1 MSGGSHYPYTL
12 QPNQHS
18 YYPSYTSAP
27 DHHHINSALN
37 QDPNAYPF
45 YQHGNRNGSHC
56 SANFHPS
63 SFPQQ
68 PGFQQNNNNDPSY
81 NSGFFAGNNQ
91 YNHSLQS
98 NPQQY
103 NFPVTSGYSWNA
115 AQPGAGLENLLP
127 NFPAHT
133 THQPLSNN
141 AAQYLQPGQWPQ
153 HAGTPTW
160 IDNPAQSLSP
170 QPAFAHNQQHQQQH
184 QQQQQQN
191 FYSASAARLPL
202 KQENGLDSVSTPA
215 FHSIDSNDP
224 SPQNSGIHIK
234 LKKRTLNAHETSS
247 GGRQAQAQLQ
257 IEPPSNMVG
266 GRPSR
271 AAAAA
276 ASANINHV
284 YSDTPNSRSL
294 RGRQVKQQPRSEEDY
309 EEEVSAS
316 QQPATPPLKRHDDR
330 DDDDDKD
337 DDDSEQESSEDEQEY
352 DDADNYVDNYDHV
365 VQPKTKKRTQS
376 RRSSTKEEER
386 PRSNNETKGKQ
397 KETTIP
403 APSRSTRITR
413 SSSQPL
419 VAQDTHGI
427 TGKRGSRAKDT
438 GETKD
443 QNRAKDKA
451 PSKQAEHG
459 RAARS
464 NTAQPPKKGKA
475 KPQATYQATRRSSR
489 LLGDS
494 QPESSQELTDTQA
507 IIPRLTVKIGIR
519 QRANEQIQ
527 KRGRQSDADE
537 QDDEDED
544 AQADEDAEGEQDHV
558 VKEQDEHHEPEPI
571 LSKSRSG
578 RIRRQKVDNMAESED
593 SENLAG
599 DDNDDDEDEQV
610 VRSTRRT
617 SARLNTNA
625 LDGFV
630 AADDDEEEDD
640 EGEYGS
646 KRSTRSSGRLR
657 RGGGG
662 SNTNRLAEMA
672 AKKRAAN
679 GRSKSG
685 RRKPR
690 DEEYEGEGDETPEE
704 EHVSGAED
712 DPLDIHSDEP
722 EGSQGKS
729 YSLRQRKK
737 VNYSLVPPP
746 PSPPRDGF
754 GRPVRNSRGRSA
766 YGSYDLEPPGDGV
779 GFGSGAPG
787 PSLPMPFPGRGKK
800 GKEGW
805 DALPSSMT
813 GKDYARIFG
822 DPIDSSDD
830 ELQNNAFRK
839 PGAPAPLG
847 GGAAGGLLGADGASG
862 AGGPP
867 GGLTG
872 SGGTDSFG
880 RIKKSGDPL
889 ADVDPLG
896 VDMNVDFDSVG
907 GLDGHIQQLKE
918 MVMLPLLY
926 PEVFQ
931 RFKVTPPRG
940 VLFHGPPGTGKTL
953 VARALAASCSTD
965 GQQVSFF
972 MRKGADCLSKWVG
985 EAERQLRLLFEEAR
999 NSQPSIIFFD
1009 EIDGLAPVRSSKQ
1022 DQIHASIVSTML
1034 ALMDGMDGRG
1044 QVVVIGATNR
1054 PDSVDPA
1061 LRRPGRFDREF
1072 YFPLPSLEARRSII
1086 NIHTSKWEPPL
1097 DDDFKATLA
1106 EVTKGYGGADLRAL
1120 CTEAAL
1126 NAVQRRYPQIYSTTD
1141 RLLLDPASIQVDAK
1155 DFMMSVNKIVP
1166 SSARASGSAAA
1177 PLPERLASLLGAVVQ
1192 DAISVLD
1199 RILPPVSKRNPLE
1212 EALWEDDTFVPKGL
1226 TSGLSAADMLAGDRG
1241 FGREMLLQSFEAQR
1255 VYRPRMLVYGDVGMG
1270 QGAVGAALL
1279 QHLEGYHVQSLDIAT
1294 LLGDSARTPEAAIIQ
1309 LFVEAKRHKPSVLYI
1324 PGIVH
1329 WSRSV
1334 SESVKTTFKALL
1346 DGLTDA
1352 DPVMLLGIAEAP
1364 LDELDDEV
1372 HSWFNFLDDDIVE
1385 IPRPDE
1391 ESRRDFF
1398 KEIFDHVIRPPT
1410 EFPDALPRRKRVLE
1424 ELPKAPP
1431 RPPRKLTQAE
1441 LQQQADSDTKLLEH
1455 LKFRLGPVLAE
1466 LRKKFKKFT
1475 RDVWD
1480 EYNLRELT
1488 QQFAWQREKGKIT
1501 VELRYYRPNMAA
1513 QPTPI
1518 EVNDDA
1524 EMLETE
1530 ADIAAKRGI
1539 TAAQFMGP
1547 IANSITEVE
1556 DEQPAEAGDAA
1567 EAGATAE
1574 NGDVEMSNDDRVAA
1588 PANGTNGIVPG
1599 AHGAEGAE
1607 TDAGV
1612 LIPPPSSQPNGTNGV
1627 DASTT
1632 ESAAADT
1639 SASDPMADT
1648 SIVSGPTNGTTT
1660 INDEYITRNMP
1671 IWTTNLEKMQKRLY
1685 YNGYLSCSA
1694 FLEDIQKIVEN
1705 AEEAAEVDQDR
1716 VFRAHQMRNLA
1727 IILMDQYIDAGF
1739 REECDRMALRQMA
1752 REQEAKEATEKAKQ
1766 SAEEAAAKK
1775 AESAKGE
1782 RASARI
1788 AGKEPESAGLESVG
1802 GERGSK
1808 RQRNVSAQQQQGSS
1822 ATPNAQ
1828 GGATAASATVEGS
1841 SSDPSTTVNAPASE
1855 GNGEEEARKRA
1866 RLTSS
1871 SQPSSTVTTQSPS
1884 APAPEPQPQP
1894 QPQAEPEPEPEPHP
1908 PLTYVREEYTHLCQ
1922 TIVRDTAS
1930 YNVDQ
1935 LSRLRAACFNAIWS
1949 HRSDWNRDELIG
1961 RLIEINDKSKR
1972 AVERERNAKAKAKA
1986 KDDAEARFRG
1996 STY

>member
-1 MSGGSHYPYTL
+1 MSG
-12 QPNQHS
+12 
-18 YYPSYTSAP
+18 
-27 DHHHINSALN
+27 
-37 QDPNAYPF
+37 
-45 YQHGNRNGSHC
+45 
-56 SANFHPS
+56 NFDPS
-63 SFPQQ
+63 SLPQQ
-68 PGFQQNNNNDPSY
+68 PHFQQNNNDHPYQSDFL
-81 NSGFFAGNNQ
+81 SGSNQ
-91 YNHSLQS
+91 YGHHFQL

-103 NFPVTSGYSWNA
+103 AYLTTSGYPSHVV
-115 AQPGAGLENLLP
+115 QAGVGLDNLLP
-127 NFPAHT
+127 NFDSTGSNLPHHT
-133 THQPLSNN
+133 THQPLSHNS
-141 AAQYLQPGQWPQ
+141 AQYLQPGQWQQ
-153 HAGTPTW
+153 HANTPAS

-170 QPAFAHNQQHQQQH
+170 QPVYSHDQHSQQQH
-184 QQQQQQN
+184 N
-191 FYSASAARLPL
+191 FLSASAQPEAARLPF
-202 KQENGLDSVSTPA
+202 KQEEDDFESVSTPP
-215 FHSIDSNDP
+215 FHSIESTNS
-224 SPQNSGIHIK
+224 SPQKGKIRIK
-234 LKKRTLNAHETSS
+234 LKKRTINAHETSS
-247 GGRQAQAQLQ
+247 GGQQAQAQLQ

-276 ASANINHV
+276 ASANINNV
-284 YSDTPNSRSL
+284 YSDSPNNRSL
-294 RGRQVKQQPRSEEDY
+294 RGRQVKQQPGSEEDY
-309 EEEVSAS
+309 EEVSAS
-316 QQPATPPLKRHDDR
+316 QQPATPIPDYDDR
-330 DDDDDKD
+330 DDDKD
-337 DDDSEQESSEDEQEY
+337 DDDSEQEESEDEHQN
-352 DDADNYVDNYDHV
+352 DDDY
-365 VQPKTKKRTQS
+365 
-376 RRSSTKEEER
+376 
-386 PRSNNETKGKQ
+386 
-397 KETTIP
+397 
-403 APSRSTRITR
+403 
-413 SSSQPL
+413 
-419 VAQDTHGI
+419 
-427 TGKRGSRAKDT
+427 
-438 GETKD
+438 
-443 QNRAKDKA
+443 
-451 PSKQAEHG
+451 EH
-459 RAARS
+459 
-464 NTAQPPKKGKA
+464 
-475 KPQATYQATRRSSR
+475 
-489 LLGDS
+489 
-494 QPESSQELTDTQA
+494 
-507 IIPRLTVKIGIR
+507 
-519 QRANEQIQ
+519 
-527 KRGRQSDADE
+527 DADE
-537 QDDEDED
+537 HDDDDEDAE
-544 AQADEDAEGEQDHV
+544 ADEDAEGEQDNI
-558 VKEQDEHHEPEPI
+558 VKEEGDHHEPEPI

-578 RIRRQKVDNMAESED
+578 RIRRTKVENMAESED
-593 SENLAG
+593 SENL
-599 DDNDDDEDEQV
+599 DDDDEDEEV
-610 VRSTRRT
+610 VRPSRRTSGRT
-617 SARLNTNA
+617 SARLKTNA

-630 AADDDEEEDD
+630 AADDEEEEDD

-646 KRSTRSSGRLR
+646 KRTTRSSGRLR

-662 SNTNRLAEMA
+662 SNSHRLAEMA

-679 GRSKSG
+679 GRSRSA
-685 RRKPR
+685 RRKIA
-690 DEEYEGEGDETPEE
+690 DDEYEGEGDETPED
-704 EHVSGAED
+704 EHISAAED

-754 GRPVRNSRGRSA
+754 GRTIRNNRGRGGN
-766 YGSYDLEPPGDGV
+766 GSYDLDPPGDGA
-779 GFGSGAPG
+779 GSGAPG
-787 PSLPMPFPGRGKK
+787 PGLPMPFPGRGKK

-822 DPIDSSDD
+822 DPVDSSDD

-839 PGAPAPLG
+839 PGASAPLG
-847 GGAAGGLLGADGASG
+847 GGAAGGLLGAGGAGG

-889 ADVDPLG
+889 ADIDPLG
-896 VDMNVDFDSVG
+896 VDMNIDFDSVG

-953 VARALAASCSTD
+953 VARALAASCSTE
-965 GQQVSFF
+965 GQPVSFF

-1072 YFPLPSLEARRSII
+1072 YFPLPSLEARKSII
-1086 NIHTSKWEPPL
+1086 NIHTRKWEPPL
-1097 DDDFKATLA
+1097 DDEFKARLA

-1126 NAVQRRYPQIYSTTD
+1126 NAIQRRYPQIYSTTD

-1166 SSARASGSAAA
+1166 SSARASASAAA
-1177 PLPERLASLLGAVVQ
+1177 PLPERLAPLLGSVVQ

-1279 QHLEGYHVQSLDIAT
+1279 QHLEGYHVQSLDIGT

-1364 LDELDDEV
+1364 LDELDEEV

-1391 ESRRDFF
+1391 ESRQHFF

-1431 RPPRKLTQAE
+1431 RSPRKLTQAE

-1488 QQFAWQREKGKIT
+1488 QQFDWKREKGKIT
-1501 VELRYYRPNMAA
+1501 VELRYYRPNLAA
-1513 QPTPI
+1513 QQAPI

-1547 IANSITEVE
+1547 PANTITEIE
-1556 DEQPAEAGDAA
+1556 AEQPAEAANAA

-1574 NGDVEMSNDDRVAA
+1574 NGDVEMANGDTAA
-1588 PANGTNGIVPG
+1588 VTANGTNGIVR
-1599 AHGAEGAE
+1599 GAEGAE
-1607 TDAGV
+1607 GVEAGGV
-1612 LIPPPSSQPNGTNGV
+1612 DLVPPPSSQPNGANGV
-1627 DASTT
+1627 EAPAT
-1632 ESAAADT
+1632 EPTAADVPAT
-1639 SASDPMADT
+1639 DAMAEADA
-1648 SIVSGPTNGTTT
+1648 SIVSAPANGATA
-1660 INDEYITRNMP
+1660 INDEYVTRNMP

-1694 FLEDIQKIVEN
+1694 FMEDIQKIVEN

-1727 IILMDQYIDAGF
+1727 IVLMDQYIDAGF

-1788 AGKEPESAGLESVG
+1788 AGREPESAGLESAG

-1808 RQRNVSAQQQQGSS
+1808 RQRSVSGQQQAGS
-1822 ATPNAQ
+1822 TP
-1828 GGATAASATVEGS
+1828 TAAEEGASA
-1841 SSDPSTTVNAPASE
+1841 APAESVE
-1855 GNGEEEARKRA
+1855 AQNTDPTDPTAAPAPARANSNEANGEDEARKRA
-1866 RLTSS
+1866 RLTS
-1871 SQPSSTVTTQSPS
+1871 PSTTTTTEAAPPTELQS
-1884 APAPEPQPQP
+1884 APQQPQQPPCAPEPQ
-1894 QPQAEPEPEPEPHP
+1894 PEPEPEPHP
-1908 PLTYVREEYTHLCQ
+1908 PLTYVKEGYTHLCRA
-1922 TIVRDTAS
+1922 IVRDTAC
-1930 YNVDQ
+1930 YNIDQ

-1961 RLIEINDKSKR
+1961 RLIEINEKSKK
-1972 AVERERNAKAKAKA
+1972 AVERERNARKAS
-1986 KDDAEARFRG
+1986 EEGRFQRIG
-1996 STY
+1996 F